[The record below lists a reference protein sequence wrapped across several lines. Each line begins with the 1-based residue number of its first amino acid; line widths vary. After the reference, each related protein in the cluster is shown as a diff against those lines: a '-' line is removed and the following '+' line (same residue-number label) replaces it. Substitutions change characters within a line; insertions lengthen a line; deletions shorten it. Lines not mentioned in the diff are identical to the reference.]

1 MTDNRLIYL
10 PLGGA
15 GEVGMNCYVY
25 GYGAPGKER
34 LVVVDL
40 GVTFGSMETAPGI
53 DLIWADAAWLAER
66 SDRIE
71 AVCITH
77 AHEDHVGAL
86 GHLYGVCGKAPVY
99 CRTFTAL
106 HARRKL
112 EEQGHDDRAVHVVD
126 AMAPFDAGPFR
137 LRYMPVAHSIPEA
150 SALVIEVGGKRI
162 LHTGDFK
169 TDQTPVLGDPH
180 DPEMWRSVAGDDL
193 DVLVC
198 DSTNVNVE
206 RPGRSEAVVGPELR
220 QLVEDADGMVVATTF
235 ASNVARVKQLAE
247 AGRDAGRTICLL
259 GRAMQRMVRAA
270 VESGVMTDFPH
281 TVDVE
286 DARNIARGDLMLIV
300 TGSQGERRAGSAQ
313 LARGEYL
320 GLKMQEG
327 DTFLFSSKT
336 IPGNEEGVLSIA
348 NALSEKGV
356 RVIDDSDGRYHVS
369 GHANRP
375 DIAAVHELTRPR
387 MIVPMHGDHLMLSS
401 HARLAQGSGVPTVI
415 AVNGT
420 MVDLTGDV
428 PQAVEYVETG
438 RVYLDG
444 DARIGALD
452 GVVRD
457 RIRMALNGLAVV
469 SLIIDEDG
477 EPLGEPWVELMGLPQ
492 DGRSGNLAEALEA
505 KLESWA
511 RKAGKRDLDDDDA
524 LEDAL
529 RRVTRN
535 AARDEIGKKPEV
547 VVVISRLSD

>member
-34 LVVVDL
+34 LIVVDL

-66 SDRIE
+66 RDRIE

-86 GHLYGVCGKAPVY
+86 GHLYRVCGKAPVF
-99 CRTFTAL
+99 CRPFTAL

-112 EEQGHDDRAVHVVD
+112 EEQGHDDRVVRVVD
-126 AMAPFDAGPFR
+126 AMEPFDAGPFT

-169 TDQTPVLGDPH
+169 TDPTPVLGDPH
-180 DPEMWRSVAGDDL
+180 DPALWREVAGGDL

-198 DSTNVNVE
+198 DSTNVNVD

-220 QLVEDADGMVVATTF
+220 RLIEGEKGMVVATTF

-270 VESGVMTDFPH
+270 VESGVMTDFPS

-286 DARNIARGDLMLIV
+286 DARGIARGDLMLIV

-336 IPGNEEGVLSIA
+336 IPGNEEGVLAIA
-348 NALSEKGV
+348 NALSAKGV
-356 RVIDDSDGRYHVS
+356 KVVDDSGGLYHVS

-375 DIAAVHELTRPR
+375 DILSVHALTQPR
-387 MIVPMHGDHLMLSS
+387 AIVPMHGDHLMLSA
-401 HARLAQGSGVPTVI
+401 HARLAQEAGVPTVV
-415 AVNGT
+415 AVNGSL
-420 MVDLTGDV
+420 VDLSETA
-428 PQAVEYVETG
+428 PRIAEYVETG

-492 DGRSGNLAEALEA
+492 DGRSGNLAEALER
-505 KLESWA
+505 KLEAWA

-547 VVVISRLSD
+547 LVVISRLSD

>member
-34 LVVVDL
+34 LIVVDL
-40 GVTFGSMETAPGI
+40 GVTFGSMETTPGI

-66 SDRIE
+66 QDRIE

-86 GHLYGVCGKAPVY
+86 GHLYGICGDAPVV
-99 CRTFTAL
+99 CRTFTAY

-112 EEQGHDDRAVHVVD
+112 EDQGRDDRVVRVVE
-126 AMAPFDAGPFR
+126 AMETFEAGPFT

-150 SALVIEVGGKRI
+150 SALVIEAGGKRI

-169 TDQTPVLGDPH
+169 TDANPVLGDVH
-180 DPEMWRSVAGDDL
+180 DPDLWREVAGEDL
-193 DVLVC
+193 HALVC
-198 DSTNVNVE
+198 DSTNVNVD
-206 RPGRSEAVVGPELR
+206 RPGRSEAVVGPEVR
-220 QLVEDADGMVVATTF
+220 RLVEEAEGMVVATTF

-270 VESGVMTDFPH
+270 VETGVMTDFPQ

-286 DARNIARGDLMLIV
+286 DARQVARGDLMLIV

-336 IPGNEEGVLSIA
+336 IPGNEEGVLAIA

-356 RVIDDSDGRYHVS
+356 RVVDDSDGRYHVS

-375 DIAAVHELTRPR
+375 DIADVHDLTKPR

-401 HARLAQGSGVPTVI
+401 HARLAQEKGVPSVV
-415 AVNGT
+415 AVNGS
-420 MVDLTGDV
+420 MVDLTGDEPRV
-428 PQAVEYVETG
+428 VEYVEAG

-444 DARIGALD
+444 EARIGALD

-477 EPLGEPWVELMGLPQ
+477 EALGEPWVETMGLPQ
-492 DGRSGNLAEALEA
+492 DGRSGNLGEALEA
-505 KLESWA
+505 KLDAWV
-511 RKAGKRDLDDDDA
+511 RKAKRRDMEDDDA
-524 LEDAL
+524 LEDGL

>member
-25 GYGAPGKER
+25 GYGEPGKER
-34 LVVVDL
+34 LIVVDL
-40 GVTFGSMETAPGI
+40 GVTFGSMDSAPGI

-66 SDRIE
+66 ADRIE
-71 AVCITH
+71 AICITH

-86 GHLYGVCGKAPVY
+86 GHLYGLCGGAPVY
-99 CRTFTAL
+99 CRPFTAH

-112 EEQGHDDRAVHVVD
+112 EEQGRDDRAVRVVD
-126 AMAPFDAGPFR
+126 AMEAFEAGPFT
-137 LRYMPVAHSIPEA
+137 LRFMPVAHSIPEA
-150 SALVIEVGGKRI
+150 SALVIEVGGKRV

-169 TDQTPVLGDPH
+169 TDPTPVLGDPH
-180 DPEMWRSVAGDDL
+180 DPALWREVAGGDL

-198 DSTNVNVE
+198 DSTNVNVD

-220 QLVEDADGMVVATTF
+220 TFIEGEEGMVVATTF

-259 GRAMQRMVRAA
+259 GRAMQRMVRAS
-270 VESGVMTDFPH
+270 VETGVMTDFPA
-281 TVDVE
+281 TVDVD
-286 DARNIARGDLMLIV
+286 DARGIPRGDLMLIV

-320 GLKMQEG
+320 GLRMQEG

-336 IPGNEEGVLSIA
+336 IPGNEEGVLAIA

-356 RVIDDSDGRYHVS
+356 RVVDDSDGRYHVS

-375 DIAAVHELTRPR
+375 DIQSVHDLTRPR
-387 MIVPMHGDHLMLSS
+387 MIVPMHGDHLMLSA
-401 HARLAQGSGVPTVI
+401 HKRLADAKGIPSVI

-420 MVDLTGDV
+420 MLDLSGDAPV
-428 PQAVEYVETG
+428 VAEHVEAG

-444 DARIGALD
+444 TARVGALD

-469 SLIIDEDG
+469 SFIIDEDG

-505 KLESWA
+505 KLEAWA
-511 RKAGKRDLDDDDA
+511 RRAGKRDLEDDDA
-524 LEDAL
+524 LEDAM
-529 RRVTRN
+529 RRVVRN